1 MNYICIKNC
10 DIINSLDG
18 VAVSLWVSG
27 CSHHCEGC
35 FNKETWS
42 YDSGNMF
49 DDKAFDKLSNYIDSK
64 YVNTFSVLG
73 GEPFAPKN
81 IDTVLSVINT
91 VRQNYPDKII
101 MVWTGYKIEDI
112 IKNYDLSSID
122 YVIDGKFEL
131 DNPTKKK
138 LRGSDNQRM
147 IKIYGNN
154 SFEII
159 D

>member
-1 MNYICIKNC
+1 MRFITVNDC
-10 DIINSLDG
+10 DTINTLKG

-27 CSHHCEGC
+27 CPHKCEGC
-35 FNKETWS
+35 FNPETWE
-42 YDSGNMF
+42 YTSGSKF
-49 DDKAFDKLSNYIDSK
+49 DENAFDKLLACVGSK
-64 YVNTFSVLG
+64 YVNTFSILG
-73 GEPFAPKN
+73 GEPFAPGN
-81 IDTVLSVINT
+81 IDTVLSIINT
-91 VRQNYPDKII
+91 VRQNYPNKTI

-112 IKNYDLSSID
+112 IKNYNLSSID